1 VAPRQPFS
9 SPALGADVRRFQL
22 PKLLLGAIDDWVC
35 TISFNAT
42 VVPQLMFLGQYD
54 ELKDEAEK
62 ANDTLDLEQS
72 PNEDEAKEEEVADE
86 GDNGDED
93 D

>member
-1 VAPRQPFS
+1 
-9 SPALGADVRRFQL
+9 
-22 PKLLLGAIDDWVC
+22 
-35 TISFNAT
+35 
-42 VVPQLMFLGQYD
+42 MFLGQYD